1 MAQSKIRLS
10 QLLDAEDG
18 YLVADGSAGLEAIKL
33 NRAATT
39 APAGAN
45 DNTQGYAV
53 GSFWYDTTADR
64 SYVCL
69 DAATGAAVWKEVSL
83 PGNIATFS
91 GSPAAN
97 LLAYWTSASNMGAL
111 ASGGNAGE
119 ALVSNGPG
127 SPPSFQ
133 PVATGTGPGLVYQPG
148 LGMPFSINPILN
160 ALVKL
165 GTGEIS
171 VVTPS
176 CLQAMANHATNPVVA
191 LRQDNA
197 GGSAQLLDLYH
208 DHVAGAA
215 GPSFVRFYRDAAGTP
230 LLVFNVDTRGAA
242 ICRPQS
248 ASGTV
253 CFAVEPNVAASIG
266 NVFNLL
272 GAYLFDDG
280 GNNQN
285 WANFAVEQRVVTDG
299 AEQGKLYV
307 QLMAAGTLRS
317 VWIVDEDTDSHS
329 WLLNNGTRML
339 LNASFLRTSG
349 GLRTGGNAD
358 PTAIVSGATLFSG
371 VTPHAEM
378 LTGTGG
384 GTYEDLVVI
393 RHSNHDGTAVL
404 RRLGLLLK
412 LSGEASTSQ
421 SDRCGGLVLESN
433 DATALNPHLFVVV
446 EGQKTVEFPDGGGLN
461 VITGNLAV
469 GGTDITATPAELNI
483 LDGATLS
490 TSELNILDGVTAATA
505 ELNLLDITGRAS
517 GDALLA
523 TGATSAAW
531 RTRAQQKA
539 DTRVGFAA
547 YLNKNVST
555 ATGGWARIGFVDNDL
570 SSIFDS
576 DSMLIINDGAGSNSG
591 KFTIPTG
598 MTGAWR
604 VSAHVAWDANATG
617 IRAVHLI
624 ESDGSPTLVYST
636 HQASGTGDSTEGFSA
651 VMTLTA
657 GVTYQ
662 FEVYQSSGGN
672 LNILGNYTYI
682 SAEFLGA

>member
-1 MAQSKIRLS
+1 MADVKPLKIKAGHPHQMEATDTVGVANGGTGLATVS
-10 QLLDAEDG
+10 AGGLL
-18 YLVADGSAGLEAIKL
+18 YGSALDVLAALAI
-33 NRAATT
+33 
-39 APAGAN
+39 G
-45 DNTQGYAV
+45 
-53 GSFWYDTTADR
+53 
-64 SYVCL
+64 
-69 DAATGAAVWKEVSL
+69 ATGHILRVTGGL
-83 PGNIATFS
+83 PAWSDTIPLLYL
-91 GSPAAN
+91 GSA
-97 LLAYWTSASNMGAL
+97 
-111 ASGGNAGE
+111 
-119 ALVSNGPG
+119 
-127 SPPSFQ
+127 PS
-133 PVATGTGPGLVYQPG
+133 VA
-148 LGMPFSINPILN
+148 
-160 ALVKL
+160 
-165 GTGEIS
+165 
-171 VVTPS
+171 TPS
-176 CLQAMANHATNPVVA
+176 CLGALGNHATNPVVA
-191 LRQDNA
+191 LRQDSGTTNA
-197 GGSAQLLDLYH
+197 QVLDLYH
-208 DHVAGAA
+208 DYASGS
-215 GPSFVRFYRDAAGTP
+215 GTSSFLRCYRDAAGTP
-230 LLVFNVDTRGAA
+230 LLVFNVDTRGGVLS
-242 ICRPQS
+242 RPQA
-248 ASGTV
+248 ASGTIG
-253 CFAVEPNVAASIG
+253 FAVVSPVAASIG
-266 NVFNLL
+266 NIYNLL
-272 GAYLFDDG
+272 GAFLLDDG
-280 GNNQN
+280 ANNQN
-285 WANFAVEQRVVTDG
+285 WFNIATEQRVVTDG

-307 QLMAAGTLRS
+307 QLMAGGTLRA
-317 VWIVDEDTDSHS
+317 VWVVDEDTDTHN
-329 WLLNNGTRML
+329 WLLNNSTRML

-349 GLRTGGNAD
+349 GFKSGANSD
-358 PTAIVSGATLFSG
+358 PTAIHASAPLFAG
-371 VTPHAEM
+371 IQPHAEM
-378 LTGTGG
+378 VTGTSQ
-384 GTYEDLVVI
+384 GTYEELVVI
-393 RHSNHDGTAVL
+393 RHQNQDTSAVL

-412 LSGEASTSQ
+412 LDNEANTTQ
-421 SDRCGGLVLESN
+421 SARSGGLVLESSAAN
-433 DATALNPHLFVVV
+433 AANPSLFLVQGNTKHV
-446 EGQKTVEFPDGGGLN
+446 EIDSSGNVDILGGAGKLK
-461 VITGNLAV
+461 L
-469 GGTDITATPAELNI
+469 GGTAV
-483 LDGATLS
+483 
-490 TSELNILDGVTAATA
+490 TSDAA
-505 ELNLLDITGRAS
+505 ELNLLDITGRAA